1 MGQLGS
7 RKQDDKRAE
16 SRATGP
22 KVWLEKCSGCGR
34 PLTLF
39 APERPESPRC
49 DDCGPAAVAD

>member
-16 SRATGP
+16 TRGTGP

-39 APERPESPRC
+39 VPEKPVDPRC
-49 DDCGPAAVAD
+49 ADCGPAAD